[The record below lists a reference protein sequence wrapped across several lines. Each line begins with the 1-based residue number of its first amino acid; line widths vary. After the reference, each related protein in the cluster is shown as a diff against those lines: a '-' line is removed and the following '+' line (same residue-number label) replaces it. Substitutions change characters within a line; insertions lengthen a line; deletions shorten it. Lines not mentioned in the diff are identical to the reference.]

1 MMELSYI
8 TRLGKTEFIDLINFC
23 ITKQN
28 EKNVERGSF
37 SSDTT
42 VSNVVV
48 HDEPD
53 RRDLAGERYFWV
65 CSYDGVRVLNGY
77 VIKDFDMAIDNVGIN
92 GRETA
97 ADYTA
102 SMREFLTKRF
112 GKEYI
117 KAVYQHQVQE
127 AEKEMN
133 RLLECLPKEK
143 RI

>member
-1 MMELSYI
+1 MMELRYI
-8 TRLGKTEFIDLINFC
+8 TRLGELDFIELINFC
-23 ITKQN
+23 IAKQN
-28 EKNVERGSF
+28 KRNMERGSSISDLAA
-37 SSDTT
+37 SS
-42 VSNVVV
+42 VVI

-65 CSYDGVRVLNGY
+65 CSYDGARVLDGY
-77 VIKDFDMAIDNVGIN
+77 VIKDFDMAIDNVGVN
-92 GRETA
+92 RRETA

-102 SMREFLTKRF
+102 SMREFMTKRF

-117 KAVYQHQVQE
+117 KAVYEHQVLE